1 MPWLVEHFDHLL
13 NEHAVAL
20 WSRQQLI
27 KDLSIELICFLEVFQ
42 AFLGPVQDSL
52 SEDRAIL
59 DDL

>member
-27 KDLSIELICFLEVFQ
+27 KDLSIELICFLEVLQ